1 MAIGLRVFRKHL
13 GGYLESSAWISDIA
27 RRAARSYL
35 CRLET
40 PQEVA
45 EGLKA
50 FWADAGLQQS
60 GSAAVVH

>member
-1 MAIGLRVFRKHL
+1 
-13 GGYLESSAWISDIA
+13 
-27 RRAARSYL
+27 
-35 CRLET
+35 LET